1 MRSAQYLGM
10 DIEKRVV
17 SNNCVYFLS
26 DPDLIL
32 FTMVVLLVPD
42 VDEIRKFQ
50 THNKEKV
57 VGVGNEK
64 VRFAQIWVFMS

>member
-10 DIEKRVV
+10 NIEKRVV

-32 FTMVVLLVPD
+32 FTMVILLVPD
-42 VDEIRKFQ
+42 VDEIRNFQ

-64 VRFAQIWVFMS
+64 VRFSQIWVFMS

>member
-42 VDEIRKFQ
+42 IYEIREFQ
-50 THNKEKV
+50 AHDEEKV